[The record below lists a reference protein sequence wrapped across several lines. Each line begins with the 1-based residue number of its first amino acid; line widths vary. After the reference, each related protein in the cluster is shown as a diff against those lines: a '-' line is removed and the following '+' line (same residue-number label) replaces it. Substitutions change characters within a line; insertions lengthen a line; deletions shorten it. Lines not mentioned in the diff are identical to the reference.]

1 MGNSLLYILLS
12 IFLSRLYK
20 LQRILLVILYT
31 KLRSMHIPVLLIS
44 TSCSYS
50 KAGQQFLHFVQTTVH
65 SQDNRINADSGL
77 VNRLGAGEADE
88 HVQVRTIALPDLTV
102 PQLLSREQNFSLF
115 IPLHRK
121 AAGRLIEILM
131 GKSISTDTHLLK
143 RSIVHVAVFWIVT
156 CY

>member
-1 MGNSLLYILLS
+1 
-12 IFLSRLYK
+12 
-20 LQRILLVILYT
+20 
-31 KLRSMHIPVLLIS
+31 
-44 TSCSYS
+44 
-50 KAGQQFLHFVQTTVH
+50 
-65 SQDNRINADSGL
+65 

-102 PQLLSREQNFSLF
+102 PQLLTREQNFSLF

-143 RSIVHVAVFWIVT
+143 MSIVLVAVFWGFDTILTFQRNIPPPSAVLK
-156 CY
+156 CAG